1 MSEEELSYAWQST
14 PELGVMCTCAQ
25 FNSDGEYLVAGC
37 SDGTVAVYNAAGK
50 ILHKKGV
57 HIKQD
62 GSLSSMLQD
71 TGKGAVSAIKFNPRS
86 KEKFRVANSD
96 GSVELFNAKN
106 GSSMGGIKAE
116 DGRESNALDYSPDG
130 EKFAVGGKEK
140 LEPGEQWQA
149 VRLVDETSNKVIREM
164 RGTAQA
170 AGHSNKI
177 QCVKFKT
184 ANMLATGSMDGTVKI
199 WSTGGPEPILSL
211 PMAAP
216 AAPYPIE
223 AKAADGTFDTPS
235 LDFRDNLLLI
245 GSYRPFHNLQ
255 VWDIRQLNAP
265 VMTTDVGWNRV
276 AAPSKGLGKWKLAKA
291 RFVNVCNVL
300 ACQWNGDELIA
311 GGTGRTANE
320 VKLFRNEGTSEEPS
334 YQPYKVFKAPPGL
347 LGLPSGVLGFHYSS
361 KKDLL
366 AVATKTGKVFG
377 VQVGNK

>member
-1 MSEEELSYAWQST
+1 MSGSGAAQRDALRVLEAWE
-14 PELGVMCTCAQ
+14 PAAAQ
-25 FNSDGEYLVAGC
+25 GG
-37 SDGTVAVYNAAGK
+37 
-50 ILHKKGV
+50 
-57 HIKQD
+57 
-62 GSLSSMLQD
+62 
-71 TGKGAVSAIKFNPRS
+71 
-86 KEKFRVANSD
+86 
-96 GSVELFNAKN
+96 
-106 GSSMGGIKAE
+106 GSSGSARWALIIDGDVGISEGLYLYVRHFLAAFDAE
-116 DGRESNALDYSPDG
+116 ADAALMHYHPHVRNSLAPTAFARATTLLPMRWVGRPPPYELC
-130 EKFAVGGKEK
+130 
-140 LEPGEQWQA
+140 
-149 VRLVDETSNKVIREM
+149 VRLGELDVDEVRRASHGARPSSAA
-164 RGTAQA
+164 RRATA
-170 AGHSNKI
+170 
-177 QCVKFKT
+177 C
-184 ANMLATGSMDGTVKI
+184 TGI
-199 WSTGGPEPILSL
+199 GPGWK
-211 PMAAP
+211 
-216 AAPYPIE
+216 

-361 KKDLL
+361 KKDRL